1 MSKSETKMLD
11 WIGVQAPLLLKRD
24 PRSLDIEQLLLMILD
39 DKSENGQLLIP
50 PILDA
55 CNQDIRLLNNLSAQ
69 NFKDLGLSF
78 KQADKLLATLELV
91 NRGFETTDED
101 QTISSSS
108 DAFRFMRSRLS
119 GLRHEEFWIM
129 IMNRA
134 NRLTGLHRISS
145 GGVSGTVVD
154 SKLVFQKLL
163 QFSAS
168 SVIFVHNHPSGNL
181 KPSQADINLT
191 EKLWKAGDFLDIVVL
206 DHLIL
211 SCNNYFSF
219 ADEGLIKPK

>member
-39 DKSENGQLLIP
+39 DKPEKGQLLIP
-50 PILDA
+50 PILEA

-78 KQADKLLATLELV
+78 RQADQLLATLELV
-91 NRGFETTDED
+91 NRGFEIIDED

-108 DAFRFMRSRLS
+108 DAFRFMRSKLS
-119 GLRHEEFWIM
+119 GLKHEEFWIM

-191 EKLWKAGDFLDIVVL
+191 EKLRKAGDFLDIVVL

-211 SCNNYFSF
+211 SGDSYFSF
-219 ADEGLIKPK
+219 ADEGLIKPN

>member
-1 MSKSETKMLD
+1 MSKSETKMLG

-24 PRSLDIEQLLLMILD
+24 PRSLDIEQLLFMILD
-39 DKSENGQLLIP
+39 DTSENGQLLIP
-50 PILDA
+50 RILDA

-191 EKLWKAGDFLDIVVL
+191 EKLRNAGDFLDIVVL

-211 SCNNYFSF
+211 SCDNYFSF

>member
-1 MSKSETKMLD
+1 MSKSETKILD

-24 PRSLDIEQLLLMILD
+24 PRSLNIEQLLHMILYD
-39 DKSENGQLLIP
+39 ETKNGQLLIP
-50 PILDA
+50 PILEA

-78 KQADKLLATLELV
+78 KQVDQLLATLELV
-91 NRGFETTDED
+91 NRGFEATGED

-191 EKLWKAGDFLDIVVL
+191 EKLRNAGDFLDIVVL

-211 SCNNYFSF
+211 SGDCYFSF
-219 ADEGLIKPK
+219 ADEGLIKPD